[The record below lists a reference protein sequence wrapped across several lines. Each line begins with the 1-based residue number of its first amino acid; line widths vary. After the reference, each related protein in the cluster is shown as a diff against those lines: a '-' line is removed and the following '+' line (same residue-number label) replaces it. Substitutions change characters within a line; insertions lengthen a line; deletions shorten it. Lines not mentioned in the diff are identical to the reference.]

1 MDRSTSTKA
10 NSMSKIFIS
19 IETDNAAFDSPG
31 ESARILRKIA
41 TDLEHHDPRSQLEK
55 TTLKL
60 LDFNGNACGFVVV
73 TNDNDEDSPGGD

>member
-41 TDLEHHDPRSQLEK
+41 TDLEHHDPRSQFEK

>member
-1 MDRSTSTKA
+1 
-10 NSMSKIFIS
+10 MSKIFIS

-41 TDLEHHDPRSQLEK
+41 ADLEHYDPRSQFEK

-60 LDFNGNACGFVVV
+60 LDYNGNASGFVVV
-73 TNDNDEDSPGGD
+73 TNDNEDSPGGD

>member
-1 MDRSTSTKA
+1 
-10 NSMSKIFIS
+10 MSKIFIS

-41 TDLEHHDPRSQLEK
+41 TDLEHHDPRSQFEK

-73 TNDNDEDSPGGD
+73 TNDDNEQG

>member
-41 TDLEHHDPRSQLEK
+41 TDLEHHDPRSQFDK

-73 TNDNDEDSPGGD
+73 TNDDDEVSPGGS

>member
-1 MDRSTSTKA
+1 
-10 NSMSKIFIS
+10 MSKILNS

-41 TDLEHHDPRSQLEK
+41 TDLEHHDPRSQFEK

>member
-1 MDRSTSTKA
+1 
-10 NSMSKIFIS
+10 MSKIFIS

-31 ESARILRKIA
+31 EAARILKKIA
-41 TDLEHHDPRSQLEK
+41 ADMEYYGPRSQFEK

-73 TNDNDEDSPGGD
+73 TNDDEDSPGGS

>member
-10 NSMSKIFIS
+10 SQMSKIIIS

-41 TDLEHHDPRSQLEK
+41 TDLEHYDPRSQFDK

-60 LDFNGNACGFVVV
+60 LDFNGNACGVVVV
-73 TNDNDEDSPGGD
+73 TNDDEDSPGAE

>member
-1 MDRSTSTKA
+1 
-10 NSMSKIFIS
+10 MSKIIIS

-41 TDLEHHDPRSQLEK
+41 TDLEHYDPRSQFEK

-60 LDFNGNACGFVVV
+60 LDFNGSACVFVVV
-73 TNDNDEDSPGGD
+73 TNDDDEDSPGGD

>member
-10 NSMSKIFIS
+10 SQMSKIIIS

-41 TDLEHHDPRSQLEK
+41 TDLEHHDPRSQFEK

-73 TNDNDEDSPGGD
+73 TNDDDEDSPGGD

>member
-1 MDRSTSTKA
+1 
-10 NSMSKIFIS
+10 MSKIFIS

-41 TDLEHHDPRSQLEK
+41 ADLEHHDPRSQFDK

-60 LDFNGNACGFVVV
+60 LDFNGAACGFVVV
-73 TNDNDEDSPGGD
+73 TNDDDDEASPGGD

>member
-1 MDRSTSTKA
+1 
-10 NSMSKIFIS
+10 MSKIFIS
-19 IETDNAAFDSPG
+19 IETINAAFDSPG

-41 TDLEHHDPRSQLEK
+41 TDLEHHDPRSQFDK

-73 TNDNDEDSPGGD
+73 TNDDDEVSPGGS

>member
-1 MDRSTSTKA
+1 
-10 NSMSKIFIS
+10 MSKIFIS

-41 TDLEHHDPRSQLEK
+41 ADLEHYDPRSQFDK

-73 TNDNDEDSPGGD
+73 TNDDDEEGQLWYQKP

>member
-1 MDRSTSTKA
+1 
-10 NSMSKIFIS
+10 MSKIFIS

-31 ESARILRKIA
+31 ESARILKKIA
-41 TDLEHHDPRSQLEK
+41 ADLEHHDPRSQFDK

-73 TNDNDEDSPGGD
+73 TNDDEASPGGD

>member
-1 MDRSTSTKA
+1 
-10 NSMSKIFIS
+10 MSKIFIS

-41 TDLEHHDPRSQLEK
+41 TDLEHHDPRSQCDK

-73 TNDNDEDSPGGD
+73 TNDDDEVSPGGS

>member
-1 MDRSTSTKA
+1 MDRSTSSKA
-10 NSMSKIFIS
+10 SQMSKIFIS

-31 ESARILRKIA
+31 EAARILKKIA
-41 TDLEHHDPRSQLEK
+41 ADMEHHDPRSQFDK

-73 TNDNDEDSPGGD
+73 TNDDDEVSPGGS

>member
-41 TDLEHHDPRSQLEK
+41 TDLEHHDPRSQFDK

-73 TNDNDEDSPGGD
+73 TNDDDEDSPGGD

>member
-10 NSMSKIFIS
+10 SQMSKIIIS

-41 TDLEHHDPRSQLEK
+41 TDLEHYDPRSQFEK

-60 LDFNGNACGFVVV
+60 LDYNGNACGFVVV
-73 TNDNDEDSPGGD
+73 TNDNEDSPGGD

>member
-10 NSMSKIFIS
+10 SQMSKIIIS

-41 TDLEHHDPRSQLEK
+41 TDLEHHDPRSQFEK

>member
-1 MDRSTSTKA
+1 
-10 NSMSKIFIS
+10 MSKIFIS

-41 TDLEHHDPRSQLEK
+41 TDLEHHDPRSQFDK

-73 TNDNDEDSPGGD
+73 TNDDDEVRPGGS

>member
-1 MDRSTSTKA
+1 
-10 NSMSKIFIS
+10 MSKIFIS

-41 TDLEHHDPRSQLEK
+41 ADLEHYDPRSQFEK

-60 LDFNGNACGFVVV
+60 LDYNGNACGFVCM
-73 TNDNDEDSPGGD
+73 TNDDDEASPGGD

>member
-1 MDRSTSTKA
+1 
-10 NSMSKIFIS
+10 MSKIFIS

-41 TDLEHHDPRSQLEK
+41 TDLEHHDPRSQFDK

-73 TNDNDEDSPGGD
+73 TNDDDEVSPGGS

>member
-41 TDLEHHDPRSQLEK
+41 TDLEHHDPRSQFEK

-60 LDFNGNACGFVVV
+60 LDFNGNACGWVVV
-73 TNDNDEDSPGGD
+73 TNDDDEDSP

>member
-1 MDRSTSTKA
+1 
-10 NSMSKIFIS
+10 MSKIFIS

-31 ESARILRKIA
+31 ESARILKKIA
-41 TDLEHHDPRSQLEK
+41 ADLEHYDPRSQFDK

-73 TNDNDEDSPGGD
+73 TNDDDEDSPGGG

>member
-1 MDRSTSTKA
+1 
-10 NSMSKIFIS
+10 MSKIFIS
-19 IETDNAAFDSPG
+19 IETINDAFNSPG

-41 TDLEHHDPRSQLEK
+41 TDLEHHDPRSQFEK

-73 TNDNDEDSPGGD
+73 TNDDEEV